1 MKKEK
6 RIPTI
11 LGLIILLISIVAGI
25 YLTKSPVNLGSRASG
40 ECQPLDPQISNITN
54 KSFAVSFLT
63 TADCTVNLNLNNLL
77 ISDSQNEASKAHYFQ
92 IDNLK
97 ENTQYVFEI
106 ISGGKTYKSSNYS
119 LKTGKSPKSNFPT
132 SNLAWGKVFTPD
144 NKPAQNA
151 IVFLSIDN
159 SQPLSTRVNDRGYW
173 NISLANSF
181 NLSLDDWFVPPSD
194 SYEQIIVFYQDGS
207 TTVLNWNT
215 SRNNPVPDIIIGQNE
230 FSNTDTSAQGQIPIL
245 DDSTSSIDLTI
256 NNPSEGETLTTQK
269 PDFFGTAPLGSNVS
283 IKVESDEVFSD
294 QITPQ
299 ADGSWNWSPPQN
311 LEPGVHTVTLTAT
324 DPQTGLVETIVRRFT
339 VLAADNDQPAFSAS
353 SSANQ
358 ATSTP
363 KPTVKPTLSTT
374 LPTSTPKPTATL
386 APTQIDQ
393 PTPEP
398 TMPVSGNPTPTIL
411 LTVFGVMLTIFA
423 LGIIR

>member
-25 YLTKSPVNLGSRASG
+25 YLTKSPVNMGSRASG
-40 ECQPLDPQISNITN
+40 ECQPIDPQISNITN

-63 TADCTVNLNLNNLL
+63 TADCVVNLNLNNQ
-77 ISDSQNEASKAHYFQ
+77 IVSDSQDGSSKAHYFQ
-92 IDNLK
+92 MDNLK
-97 ENTQYVFEI
+97 EDTQYVFEI
-106 ISGGKTYKSSNYS
+106 ISAGKTYRSSNYHI
-119 LKTGKSPKSNFPT
+119 KTGKSPKSNFPT
-132 SNLAWGKVFTPD
+132 ANLAWGKVFTPD

-159 SQPLSTRVNDRGYW
+159 SQSLSTRVNDRGYW

-181 NLSLDDWFVPPSD
+181 NLSLDDWFVPPPD

-230 FSNTDTSAQGQIPIL
+230 FSNTDTSVQGQIPNIE
-245 DDSTSSIDLTI
+245 DSTSSIDLTI

-269 PDFFGTAPLGSNVS
+269 PDFFGTAPIGSNVS

-294 QITPQ
+294 QITLQ
-299 ADGSWNWSPPQN
+299 SDGNWNWSPPQN
-311 LEPGVHTVTLTAT
+311 LEPGEHTVTLTAT
-324 DPQTGLVETIVRRFT
+324 NPQTGLAETIIRKFT

-353 SSANQ
+353 SSANH

-363 KPTVKPTLSTT
+363 TPTIKPTITT
-374 LPTSTPKPTATL
+374 AIPTSTPKPVSTL
-386 APTQIDQ
+386 TPTQISQ
-393 PTPEP
+393 PTPKP

-423 LGIIR
+423 LSIIK